1 MIDARRRSLILAGLG
16 GMASTPTLA
25 AAPSGKVLTVGFLY
39 AATQPDLQPFRDFF
53 LPAMKQ
59 RGYFEG
65 QNLKLEWR
73 FADNKAERLDVL
85 AVDLVQRKVDVIVAG
100 GTPPTLSAAKATA
113 KIPIISV
120 GGINPVNLGL
130 AKSMPNPGTNVT
142 GITLMDGTIAKGVE
156 LLRTLV
162 PKARKIGWLMTP
174 DNPSSQRSPE
184 QLEKEGKEYG
194 LEVIGIPYRAASD
207 LDRELG
213 GANKGRVEAVY
224 LRPDSK
230 LNADSDKI
238 GAFTA
243 EHRIPAVGS
252 HWRFVPAGGL
262 ASFGQSYDEQYSLV
276 VEYIDL
282 LANGANVARLPIVRP
297 TRFELLLNRKTAG
310 RLGITIPLALLLR
323 ADVVVD

>member
-1 MIDARRRSLILAGLG
+1 
-16 GMASTPTLA
+16 MASTPTLA
-25 AAPSGKVLTVGFLY
+25 AAPSGKILTVGFLN
-39 AATQPDLQPFRDFF
+39 TNSQPNLQPFRDFF

-73 FADNKAERLDVL
+73 FADNKAARLDGL
-85 AVDLVQRKVDVIVAG
+85 AADLVQRKVDIIVAG

-113 KIPIISV
+113 KIPIISM

-130 AKSMPNPGTNVT
+130 AKSIANPGTNVT
-142 GITLMDGTIAKGVE
+142 GITLMDGAVAKGVE
-156 LLRTLV
+156 LLHTLV
-162 PKARKIGWLMTP
+162 PKARKIGWFMNP

-194 LEVIGIPYRAASD
+194 LELIGIPYRVASD
-207 LDRELG
+207 LERELG
-213 GANKGRVEAVY
+213 GANKGRVDAAY
-224 LRPDSK
+224 IRQDSK
-230 LNADSDKI
+230 LNTDSDKI

-252 HWRFVPAGGL
+252 HRRFVPGGGL
-262 ASFGQSYDEQYSLV
+262 ASFGQSYDEQYRMV
-276 VEYIDL
+276 VEYVDL

-297 TRFELLLNRKTAG
+297 TRFELLLNRKTAE
-310 RLGITIPLALLLR
+310 RLGIMLPRELLLR
-323 ADVVVD
+323 ADQVID